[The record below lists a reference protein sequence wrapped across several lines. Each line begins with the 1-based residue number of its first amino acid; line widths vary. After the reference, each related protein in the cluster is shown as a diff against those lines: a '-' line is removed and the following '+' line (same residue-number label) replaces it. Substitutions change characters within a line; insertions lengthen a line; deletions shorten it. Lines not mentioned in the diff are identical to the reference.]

1 MQHLLL
7 LQFRIR
13 IFLCTHVY
21 VLTRLTINLFTL
33 ISVVRQGQLLRSRLD
48 SWRKLGVGRRE
59 LKLGS
64 VRILYQRNPTICR
77 FTTIFIFTVP
87 TPLCGFCYFL
97 YYEYECCCCEFL
109 FISEDLSLR
118 PILASLPF
126 VLVLEIYYFA
136 QTAQKHRMK
145 RDATVAIWVLE
156 WTRTC
161 CLEYQPRSP
170 VDEKRKIL
178 AAETQPHKKTSPD
191 KRISRRVV
199 SSLPKLSNDST

>member
-21 VLTRLTINLFTL
+21 VFLIRLTINLFTL
-33 ISVVRQGQLLRSRLD
+33 ISVVRQGQLLLSRLD

-64 VRILYQRNPTICR
+64 VRMLYQRNPTICR

-118 PILASLPF
+118 PILASLPS
-126 VLVLEIYYFA
+126 VLVLEILFRSNGRETSYEERCYGSHLGVGMHENVLFGIPTT
-136 QTAQKHRMK
+136 QT
-145 RDATVAIWVLE
+145 
-156 WTRTC
+156 
-161 CLEYQPRSP
+161 QPRRR
-170 VDEKRKIL
+170 EKKN
-178 AAETQPHKKTSPD
+178 PG
-191 KRISRRVV
+191 SRNTASQENR
-199 SSLPKLSNDST
+199 S